1 MKTFL
6 IACRPKTLIASISP
20 ICIGTALAVSEK
32 SFNFWI
38 FFLTLLTG
46 MGIQISTNFVND
58 LFDFLK
64 GADTSN
70 RKGPIRVTSSG
81 LMSVA
86 AVKKMTIFMMAL
98 TTIFGS
104 ILAIHGGLLI
114 GCLLPLALLLAFGY
128 TAGPFPL
135 AYLGIAEFFIFLFFG
150 PIASGMTYYLQTHT
164 ISKVAFAAGMAPGLF
179 SCSILIINNLRD
191 IAEDKQ
197 AKKKTLVVR
206 FGSSFGKW
214 EYCFA
219 IVLACLTPL
228 LTFGRNPLVFLSILT
243 IIPGFLL
250 IKAIF
255 QNTNPREYNPLFGKS
270 GKILTL
276 YTIFYCF
283 SLIL

>member
-20 ICIGTALAVSEK
+20 VCIGTVLAISEK
-32 SFNFWI
+32 SFNLWI

-64 GADTSN
+64 GADTPN

-86 AVKKMTIFMMAL
+86 EVKKMTMLVMGITGL
-98 TTIFGS
+98 FGS
-104 ILAIHGGLLI
+104 LLAIHGGLMI
-114 GCLLPLALLLAFGY
+114 VCLLPLALLLALGY

-135 AYLGIAEFFIFLFFG
+135 AYLGIAEFFILLFFG
-150 PIASGMTYYLQTHT
+150 PIASGMTHYLQTHT
-164 ISKVAFAAGMAPGLF
+164 LSPLAFAAGIAPGLF

-191 IAEDKQ
+191 IAEDKE

-206 FGSSFGKW
+206 FGTRFGKW

-219 IVLACLTPL
+219 IVLACLIPL
-228 LTFGRNPLVFLSILT
+228 FTFGRNPLVLLSMLT
-243 IIPGFLL
+243 IIPGFFL
-250 IKAIF
+250 IKAVF
-255 QNTNPREYNPLFGKS
+255 KNTNPREYNPLLGKS

-276 YTIFYCF
+276 YTIFYSL